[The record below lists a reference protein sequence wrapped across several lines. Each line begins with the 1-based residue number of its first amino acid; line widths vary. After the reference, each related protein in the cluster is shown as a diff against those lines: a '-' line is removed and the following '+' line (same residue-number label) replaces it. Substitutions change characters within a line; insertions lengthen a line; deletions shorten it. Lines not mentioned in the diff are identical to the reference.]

1 MFIICSVIHIQYF
14 TTGSVSSPVM
24 APVTMEGM
32 NRPAGTLMPKVTT
45 VSADLTVCRVVVVV
59 AEKLKQFRVRASSRL
74 LPGRLELGRFEL
86 GLDTVWHCRLQKK
99 SCPVGWWLSL
109 FSRFL

>member
-1 MFIICSVIHIQYF
+1 MI
-14 TTGSVSSPVM
+14 
-24 APVTMEGM
+24 APVTIDGM
-32 NRPAGTLMPKVTT
+32 NRPAGTLMPKVIT

-59 AEKLKQFRVRASSRL
+59 AKIKTVPGARALYTITITRRS
-74 LPGRLELGRFEL
+74 LELGRFEL